1 MQPDP
6 LTTGS
11 DLFVFISDACNSKS
25 LNGKQ
30 HLERRRRIISISLGN
45 EQGDRSEVI
54 QLAF

>member
-1 MQPDP
+1 MQPAP

-11 DLFVFISDACNSKS
+11 DLFVFIFDACNSKS

-30 HLERRRRIISISLGN
+30 YLERRRRIISTALGN